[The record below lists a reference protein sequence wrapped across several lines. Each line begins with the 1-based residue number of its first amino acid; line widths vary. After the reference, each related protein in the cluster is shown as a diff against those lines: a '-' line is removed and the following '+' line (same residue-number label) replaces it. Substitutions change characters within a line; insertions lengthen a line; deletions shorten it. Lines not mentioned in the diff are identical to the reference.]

1 MSQVASSIFDRVR
14 GRRATGIEDLL
25 PKLRLY
31 LPEPQVEEIHQAYLF
46 GAAAHEGQRRMSGE
60 PYISH
65 PVAVA
70 SILADLH
77 MDHRTLEAAMLHDV
91 IEDTPTLKEELLAR
105 FGPEV
110 AQLVDGVSKLTQIKF
125 KSRAEAQ
132 AENFRKMVLA
142 MVEDIRV
149 IMVKLAD
156 RLHNMRTLEAM
167 PPQKRR
173 RIAEETL
180 EIYAPIAHR
189 LGMSAMRLELEDLG
203 FQALHPMRYK
213 VLAKHLKRSR
223 THQKEMVTKI
233 TKSLAQALQREAIP
247 AEVDGRE
254 KHIYSVY
261 RKMRAKRLPM
271 HEVLD
276 VHAFR
281 IVVKRTDECYRAL
294 GVVHNLFRPVPGKF
308 KDYIA
313 IPKANGYQSLH
324 TVLIGPQGVPLEVQI
339 RTEDMQKVSQ
349 SGIAAHWQY
358 KTGEGGAT
366 APEVR
371 AREWLKG
378 VMEMQQGTGSSLE
391 FLENVKVDLFPDEV
405 YVFTPQGDIRRLPR
419 GSSAVD
425 FAYAVHT
432 DVGNACV
439 AAKIDRRLVPL
450 RTQLENGQTVEII
463 TAPNGRPN
471 PAWLNFVVTAKARA
485 NVRHYL
491 KNLKREDAVELGR
504 RMLERALAALSLK
517 LTRVAEVQ
525 FAAVLKE
532 FKLADQDE
540 LFESIGLGHHLAP
553 LVARRLMPLGETE
566 AESGPKPSAPL
577 LIRGTEGLVVTFAR
591 CCHPIPGDRIVG
603 VLTAGRGIVVHR
615 DNCGNLSEYRDQPE
629 KLIEVQW
636 EKKLKRDFPVELR
649 AEVANQ
655 RGVLATMAAAIAD
668 MGSNIEHVNQQQRDD
683 LTAVLSF
690 VLAVRDRTQLAR
702 MLRRLR
708 GMPQVLRISRS
719 KA

>member
-1 MSQVASSIFDRVR
+1 MVQTASSLLDRVR
-14 GRRATGIEDLL
+14 GKRATGIDELL
-25 PKLRLY
+25 GKLRAY
-31 LPEPQVEEIHQAYLF
+31 LPDAQVEQIHQAYLF
-46 GAAAHEGQRRMSGE
+46 GAQAHEGQRRLSGE

-77 MDHRTLEAAMLHDV
+77 MDAGTLSAALLHDV
-91 IEDTPTLKEELLAR
+91 IEDTPTLKEEIGTR
-105 FGPEV
+105 FGAEV

-156 RLHNMRTLEAM
+156 RLHNMRTLGAV
-167 PPQKRR
+167 PAPKRR
-173 RIAEETL
+173 RIATETL
-180 EIYAPIAHR
+180 EIYAPIAQR
-189 LGMSAMRLELEDLG
+189 LGMSGMRMELEDLG
-203 FQALHPMRYK
+203 FQALYPTRYK

-223 THQKEMVTKI
+223 THQKEMVGKI
-233 TKSLAQALQREAIP
+233 TESLTQALKRDGIAGAIQ
-247 AEVDGRE
+247 GRE
-254 KHIYSVY
+254 KHLYSVY
-261 RKMRAKRLPM
+261 RKMRAKHLPLT
-271 HEVLD
+271 EVLD
-276 VHAFR
+276 VYAFR
-281 IVVKRTDECYRAL
+281 IIVDRTDTCYRVL
-294 GVVHNLFRPVPGKF
+294 GVVHNLYKPVPGKF

-324 TVLIGPQGVPLEVQI
+324 TVLIGPQGVPLEVQV
-339 RTEDMQKVSQ
+339 RTEDMDKVANA
-349 SGIAAHWQY
+349 GIAAHWLY
-358 KTGEGGAT
+358 KSGDGGST

-378 VMEMQQGTGSSLE
+378 VVEMQQGAGGAME

-419 GSSAVD
+419 GATAVD

-439 AAKIDRRLVPL
+439 AAKVDRRLVSL
-450 RTQLENGQTVEII
+450 RTPLENGQTVEII
-463 TAPNGRPN
+463 TAPTGRPN

-485 NVRHYL
+485 NIRHYL
-491 KNLKREDAVELGR
+491 KNLRREDAIELGK
-504 RMLERALAALSLK
+504 RMLERALATLSLK
-517 LTRVAEVQ
+517 LGRIPDAELE
-525 FAAVLKE
+525 AVVRE
-532 FKLADQDE
+532 FKLADLDE
-540 LFESIGLGHHLAP
+540 LFESIGLGQHLAP
-553 LVARRLMPLGETE
+553 LVARRLMPQRD
-566 AESGPKPSAPL
+566 AEPLPGKPSAPL
-577 LIRGTEGLVVTFAR
+577 AIRGTEGLVVTFGR
-591 CCHPIPGDRIVG
+591 CCHPIPGDAIVG

-615 DNCGNLSEYRDQPE
+615 DSCGNLNEYRNQPE

-636 EKKLKRDFPVELR
+636 EKGIQRDFPVEVR

-655 RGVLATMAAAIAD
+655 RGVLATVAAAIAD
-668 MGSNIEHVNQQQRDD
+668 LGSNIEHVNMQERDE
-683 LTAVLSF
+683 LTSLLTLVF
-690 VLAVRDRTQLAR
+690 VTRDRTHLAR
-702 MLRRLR
+702 VLRKLR
-708 GMPQVLRISRS
+708 GMPQVMKVSRA

>member
-1 MSQVASSIFDRVR
+1 MTQVAASIFERVR
-14 GRRATGIEDLL
+14 GKRATGIDDLL
-25 PKLRLY
+25 AKLRQY
-31 LPEPQVEEIHQAYLF
+31 LLEPQVEEVRQAYLF
-46 GAAAHEGQRRMSGE
+46 GAQAHQGQRRLSGE

-77 MDHRTLEAAMLHDV
+77 MDHRTIEAALLHDV
-91 IEDTPTLKEELLAR
+91 IEDTPTLKEEINTR

-110 AQLVDGVSKLTQIKF
+110 ARLVDGVSKLTQIKF

-132 AENFRKMVLA
+132 AENFRKMILA

-149 IMVKLAD
+149 ILVKLAD
-156 RLHNMRTLEAM
+156 RLHNMRTLGAM
-167 PPQKRR
+167 PAPKRR
-173 RIAEETL
+173 RIANETL

-189 LGMSAMRLELEDLG
+189 LGMSAMRMELEDLG
-203 FQALHPMRYK
+203 FQALHPNRYRI
-213 VLAKHLKRSR
+213 LAKHLKRSR
-223 THQKEMVTKI
+223 THQREMLSKI
-233 TKSLAQALQREAIP
+233 SESLTQALARDAIKGT
-247 AEVDGRE
+247 VVGRE
-254 KHIYSVY
+254 KHLYSVY
-261 RKMRAKRLPM
+261 RKMRAKHLPLM
-271 HEVLD
+271 EVLD
-276 VHAFR
+276 VYAFR
-281 IVVKRTDECYRAL
+281 LVVQRTDDCYRTL
-294 GVVHNLFRPVPGKF
+294 GVVHNLYRPVPGKF

-339 RTEDMQKVSQ
+339 RTEDMDKVSR
-349 SGIAAHWQY
+349 SGIAAHWLY

-405 YVFTPQGDIRRLPR
+405 YVFTPQGDVRRLPR
-419 GSSAVD
+419 GSTAVD

-463 TAPNGRPN
+463 TSPSGRPN
-471 PAWLNFVVTAKARA
+471 PSWLNFVMTAKARA
-485 NVRHYL
+485 NIRHYL
-491 KNLKREDAVELGR
+491 KNLRREEAIELGK
-504 RMLERALAALSLK
+504 RMLERALATLSLK
-517 LTRVAEVQ
+517 LTRVPEAQ
-525 FAAVLKE
+525 LDAVVKE
-532 FKLADQDE
+532 FKLEGADE
-540 LFESIGLGHHLAP
+540 LFESIGLGQHLAP
-553 LVARRLMPLGETE
+553 LVARRLMPVRE
-566 AESGPKPSAPL
+566 AEPPHTKSAPL
-577 LIRGTEGLVVTFAR
+577 MIRGTEGLVVTFAR
-591 CCHPIPGDRIVG
+591 CCHPIPGDAIVG

-615 DNCGNLSEYRDQPE
+615 DGCGNLNEFRNQPE

-636 EKKLKRDFPVELR
+636 EKGIQREFPVEVR
-649 AEVANQ
+649 ADVANQ
-655 RGVLATMAAAIAD
+655 RGVLATVAAAIAD
-668 MGSNIEHVNQQQRDD
+668 TGSNIEHVNLQERDSQSSV
-683 LTAVLSF
+683 LTF
-690 VLAVRDRTQLAR
+690 VFAVRDRTHLAR
-702 MLRRLR
+702 LLRRLR
-708 GMPQVLRISRS
+708 AMPEVMKVQRS

>member
-1 MSQVASSIFDRVR
+1 MVQTASSLLDRVR
-14 GRRATGIEDLL
+14 GKRATGIDELL
-25 PKLRLY
+25 GKLRAY
-31 LPEPQVEEIHQAYLF
+31 LPEAQVEEIHQAYLF
-46 GAAAHEGQRRMSGE
+46 GAQAHEGQRRLSGE

-77 MDHRTLEAAMLHDV
+77 MDAGTLSAALLHDV
-91 IEDTPTLKEELLAR
+91 IEDTPTLKEEIGTR
-105 FGPEV
+105 FGAEV

-156 RLHNMRTLEAM
+156 RLHNMRTLGAV
-167 PPQKRR
+167 PAPKRR
-173 RIAEETL
+173 RIATETL
-180 EIYAPIAHR
+180 EIYAPIAQR
-189 LGMSAMRLELEDLG
+189 LGMSGMRMELEDLG
-203 FQALHPMRYK
+203 FQALHPTRYK

-223 THQKEMVTKI
+223 THQKEMVAKI
-233 TKSLAQALQREAIP
+233 IESLTQALKRDGI
-247 AEVDGRE
+247 VGSVKGRE
-254 KHIYSVY
+254 KHLYSVY
-261 RKMRAKRLPM
+261 RKMRAKRLPLT
-271 HEVLD
+271 EVLD
-276 VHAFR
+276 VYAFR
-281 IVVKRTDECYRAL
+281 IIVDRTDTCYRVL
-294 GVVHNLFRPVPGKF
+294 GVVHNLYKPVPGKF

-324 TVLIGPQGVPLEVQI
+324 TVLIGPQGVPLEVQV
-339 RTEDMQKVSQ
+339 RTEDMDKVANA
-349 SGIAAHWQY
+349 GIAAHWLY
-358 KTGEGGAT
+358 KTGDGGST

-378 VMEMQQGTGSSLE
+378 VVEMQQGAGGAME

-419 GSSAVD
+419 GATAVD

-439 AAKIDRRLVPL
+439 AAKVDRRLVSL
-450 RTQLENGQTVEII
+450 RTPLENGQTVEVI
-463 TAPNGRPN
+463 TAPTGRPN

-485 NVRHYL
+485 NIRHYL
-491 KNLKREDAVELGR
+491 KNLRREDAIELGK

-517 LTRVAEVQ
+517 LGRIPDAELETV
-525 FAAVLKE
+525 VRE
-532 FKLADQDE
+532 FKLADLDE
-540 LFESIGLGHHLAP
+540 LFESIGLGQHLAP
-553 LVARRLMPLGETE
+553 LVARRLMPERDAETLP
-566 AESGPKPSAPL
+566 GKPSAPL
-577 LIRGTEGLVVTFAR
+577 AIRGTEGLVVTFGR
-591 CCHPIPGDRIVG
+591 CCHPIPGDAIVG

-615 DNCGNLSEYRDQPE
+615 DSCGNLNEYRNQPE

-636 EKKLKRDFPVELR
+636 EKGIQRDFPVEVR

-655 RGVLATMAAAIAD
+655 RGVLATVAAAIAD
-668 MGSNIEHVNQQQRDD
+668 LGSNIEHVNMQERDE
-683 LTAVLSF
+683 LTSLLTLVF
-690 VLAVRDRTQLAR
+690 VTRDRTHLAR
-702 MLRRLR
+702 VLRKLR
-708 GMPQVLRISRS
+708 GMPQVMKVSRA

>member
-1 MSQVASSIFDRVR
+1 MVQTASSLLDRVR
-14 GRRATGIEDLL
+14 GKRATGIDELL
-25 PKLRLY
+25 GKLRAY
-31 LPEPQVEEIHQAYLF
+31 LPDAQVDEIHQAYLF
-46 GAAAHEGQRRMSGE
+46 GALAHEGQRRLSGE

-77 MDHRTLEAAMLHDV
+77 MDHRTIEAALLHDV
-91 IEDTPTLKEELLAR
+91 IEDTPTLKDEISTR
-105 FGPEV
+105 FGTEV

-156 RLHNMRTLEAM
+156 RLHNMRTLGAV
-167 PPQKRR
+167 PAPKRR
-173 RIAEETL
+173 RIAAETL
-180 EIYAPIAHR
+180 EIYAPIAQR
-189 LGMSAMRLELEDLG
+189 LGMSGMRMELEDLG
-203 FQALHPMRYK
+203 FQALHPTRYK

-223 THQKEMVTKI
+223 THQKEMVEKI
-233 TKSLAQALQREAIP
+233 TESLTQALKREQIA
-247 AEVDGRE
+247 ATVQGRE
-254 KHIYSVY
+254 KHLYSVY
-261 RKMRAKRLPM
+261 RKMRAKRLPLT
-271 HEVLD
+271 EVLD
-276 VHAFR
+276 VYAFR
-281 IVVKRTDECYRAL
+281 IIVDRTDTCYRVL
-294 GVVHNLFRPVPGKF
+294 GAVHNLYKPVPGKF

-324 TVLIGPQGVPLEVQI
+324 TVLIGPQGVPLEAQI
-339 RTEDMQKVSQ
+339 RTEDMDKVANA
-349 SGIAAHWQY
+349 GIAAHWLY
-358 KTGEGGAT
+358 KSGEGGAT

-378 VMEMQQGTGSSLE
+378 VVEMQQGTGGAME

-419 GSSAVD
+419 GATAVD

-439 AAKIDRRLVPL
+439 AAKVDRRLVSL
-450 RTQLENGQTVEII
+450 RTPLENGQTIEII
-463 TAPNGRPN
+463 TAPTGRPN

-485 NVRHYL
+485 NIRHYL
-491 KNLKREDAVELGR
+491 KNLRREDAIELGK

-517 LTRVAEVQ
+517 LGRIPDAELETV
-525 FAAVLKE
+525 VRE
-532 FKLADQDE
+532 FKLADLDE
-540 LFESIGLGHHLAP
+540 LFESIGLGQHLAP
-553 LVARRLMPLGETE
+553 LVARRLMPDRG
-566 AESGPKPSAPL
+566 AEPPPGKPSAPL
-577 LIRGTEGLVVTFAR
+577 AIRGTEGLVVTFGR
-591 CCHPIPGDRIVG
+591 CCHPIPGDAIVG

-615 DNCGNLSEYRDQPE
+615 DNCGNLNEYRNQPE

-636 EKKLKRDFPVELR
+636 EKGIQRDFPVEVR

-655 RGVLATMAAAIAD
+655 RGVLATVAAAIAD
-668 MGSNIEHVNQQQRDD
+668 LGSNIEHVNMQERDE
-683 LTAVLSF
+683 LTSLLTLVF
-690 VLAVRDRTQLAR
+690 VTRDRTHLAR
-702 MLRRLR
+702 VLRKLR
-708 GMPQVLRISRS
+708 GMTQVMKVSRA

>member
-14 GRRATGIEDLL
+14 GKRATGIDDLL
-25 PKLRLY
+25 AKLKTY
-31 LPEPQVEEIHQAYLF
+31 LPEAQVEEIHQAYLF
-46 GAAAHEGQRRMSGE
+46 GAQAHEGQRRLSGE
-60 PYISH
+60 AYITH

-70 SILADLH
+70 QILADMH
-77 MDHRTLEAAMLHDV
+77 MDHRTLEAALLHDV
-91 IEDTPTLKEELLAR
+91 IEDTPTLKEELLTR

-156 RLHNMRTLEAM
+156 RLHNMRTLGAM
-167 PPQKRR
+167 PPPKRR
-173 RIAEETL
+173 RIAAETL

-189 LGMSAMRLELEDLG
+189 LGMSAMRMELEDLG
-203 FQALHPMRYK
+203 LQALHPMRYK

-223 THQKEMVTKI
+223 THQKEMVSKI
-233 TKSLAQALQREAIP
+233 STSLTHALQREGIA
-247 AEVDGRE
+247 AQVEGRQ
-254 KHIYSVY
+254 KHLYSVY
-261 RKMRAKRLPM
+261 RKMRAKRLPLT
-271 HEVLD
+271 EVLD

-281 IVVKRTDECYRAL
+281 IVVPKTDDCYRAL
-294 GVVHNLFRPVPGKF
+294 GVVHNLFKPVPGKF

-339 RTEDMQKVSQ
+339 RTADMHKVSQ

-378 VMEMQQGTGSSLE
+378 VMEMQQGAGSSLE

-405 YVFTPQGDIRRLPR
+405 YVFTPKGDIRRLPR
-419 GSSAVD
+419 GSTAVD

-432 DVGNACV
+432 GVGNACV

-450 RTQLENGQTVEII
+450 RTQLENGQTVEVI

-491 KNLKREDAVELGR
+491 KNLRRDEAVELGK

-517 LTRVAEVQ
+517 LGRIADQ
-525 FAAVLKE
+525 QLAAVVKE
-532 FKLADQDE
+532 FKLADADE

-553 LVARRLMPLGETE
+553 LVARRLMPARDEEPATTK
-566 AESGPKPSAPL
+566 ATPL
-577 LIRGTEGLVVTFAR
+577 VIRGTEGLVVTFAR
-591 CCHPIPGDRIVG
+591 CCHPIPGDAIIG

-615 DNCGNLSEYRDQPE
+615 SECGNLNDYRGQPD

-636 EKKLKRDFPVELR
+636 EKKINRDFPVEVR
-649 AEVANQ
+649 ADVANQ

-683 LTAVLSF
+683 LTSVLNF
-690 VLAVRDRTQLAR
+690 VIGVRDRTHLAR
-702 MLRRLR
+702 ILRRLR
-708 GMPQVLRISRS
+708 GLPQVLKVSRT
-719 KA
+719 KT

>member
-1 MSQVASSIFDRVR
+1 MVQTASSLLDRVR
-14 GRRATGIEDLL
+14 GKRATGIDELL
-25 PKLRLY
+25 GKLRAY
-31 LPEPQVEEIHQAYLF
+31 LPDAQVEEIHQAYLF
-46 GAAAHEGQRRMSGE
+46 GAQAHEGQRRLSGE

-77 MDHRTLEAAMLHDV
+77 MDHRTIEAALLHDV
-91 IEDTPTLKEELLAR
+91 IEDTPTLKEEIGTR
-105 FGPEV
+105 FGVEV

-156 RLHNMRTLEAM
+156 RLHNMRTLGAV
-167 PPQKRR
+167 PPPKRR
-173 RIAEETL
+173 RIATETL
-180 EIYAPIAHR
+180 EIYAPIAQR
-189 LGMSAMRLELEDLG
+189 LGMSGMRMELEDLG
-203 FQALHPMRYK
+203 FQALHPTRYK

-223 THQKEMVTKI
+223 THQKEMVAKI
-233 TKSLAQALQREAIP
+233 TESLTQALKREGIACS
-247 AEVDGRE
+247 VNGRE
-254 KHIYSVY
+254 KHLYSVY
-261 RKMRAKRLPM
+261 RKMRAKRLPLN
-271 HEVLD
+271 EVLD
-276 VHAFR
+276 VYAFR
-281 IVVKRTDECYRAL
+281 IIVDRTDTCYRVL
-294 GVVHNLFRPVPGKF
+294 GVVHNLYKPVPGKF

-324 TVLIGPQGVPLEVQI
+324 TVLIGPQGVPLEVQV
-339 RTEDMQKVSQ
+339 RTEDMDKVADA
-349 SGIAAHWQY
+349 GIAAHWLY
-358 KTGEGGAT
+358 KSGDGGAT

-378 VMEMQQGTGSSLE
+378 VVEMQQGAGGAME

-419 GSSAVD
+419 GATAVD

-439 AAKIDRRLVPL
+439 AAKVDRRLVSL
-450 RTQLENGQTVEII
+450 RTPLENGQTVEVI
-463 TAPNGRPN
+463 TAPTGRPN

-485 NVRHYL
+485 NIRHYL
-491 KNLKREDAVELGR
+491 KNLRREDAIELGK

-517 LTRVAEVQ
+517 LGRIPDAELE
-525 FAAVLKE
+525 AVVRE
-532 FKLADQDE
+532 FKLADIDE
-540 LFESIGLGHHLAP
+540 LFESIGLGQHLAP
-553 LVARRLMPLGETE
+553 LVARRLMPARD
-566 AESGPKPSAPL
+566 AEPLPGKPSAPL
-577 LIRGTEGLVVTFAR
+577 AIRGTEGLVVTFAR
-591 CCHPIPGDRIVG
+591 CCHPIPGDAIVG

-615 DNCGNLSEYRDQPE
+615 DSCGNLNEYRNQPE

-636 EKKLKRDFPVELR
+636 EKGIQRDFPVEVR
-649 AEVANQ
+649 AEMANQ
-655 RGVLATMAAAIAD
+655 RGVLATVAAAIAD
-668 MGSNIEHVNQQQRDD
+668 LGSNIEHVNMQERDE
-683 LTAVLSF
+683 LTSLLTLVF
-690 VLAVRDRTQLAR
+690 VTRDRTHLAR
-702 MLRRLR
+702 VLRKLR
-708 GMPQVLRISRS
+708 GMPQVMKVSRA

>member
-1 MSQVASSIFDRVR
+1 MSQVAASIFERVR
-14 GRRATGIEDLL
+14 GKRATGIDDLL
-25 PKLRLY
+25 AKLRQY
-31 LPEPQVEEIHQAYLF
+31 LPPPQVEDVHQAYLF
-46 GAAAHEGQRRMSGE
+46 GARAHEGQRRLSGE
-60 PYISH
+60 AYITH

-70 SILADLH
+70 AILADMR
-77 MDHRTLEAAMLHDV
+77 MDHRTLEAALLHDV
-91 IEDTPTLKEELLAR
+91 IEDTPTLKEEIGNR

-142 MVEDIRV
+142 MAEDIRV
-149 IMVKLAD
+149 IIVKLAD
-156 RLHNMRTLEAM
+156 RLHNMRTLDAM
-167 PPQKRR
+167 PPPKRR
-173 RIAEETL
+173 RIAQETL

-189 LGMSAMRLELEDLG
+189 LGMSAMRMELEDLG
-203 FQALHPMRYK
+203 FQALYPTRYK

-223 THQKEMVTKI
+223 THQKEMVAKI
-233 TKSLAQALQREAIP
+233 TASLVQALEREGIKAT
-247 AEVDGRE
+247 VMGRE
-254 KHIYSVY
+254 KHLYSVY
-261 RKMRAKRLPM
+261 RKMRAKRLPLT
-271 HEVLD
+271 EVLD

-281 IVVKRTDECYRAL
+281 IVVPKTDDCYRVL
-294 GVVHNLFRPVPGKF
+294 GVVHNLYKPVPGKF

-324 TVLIGPQGVPLEVQI
+324 TVLIGPGGVPLEAQI
-339 RTEDMQKVSQ
+339 RTEDMHKVSQ

-371 AREWLKG
+371 AREWLTG
-378 VMEMQQGTGSSLE
+378 VMEMQQGAGGAVE

-405 YVFTPQGDIRRLPR
+405 YVFTPQGDIRRLLR
-419 GSSAVD
+419 GSTPVD

-485 NVRHYL
+485 NIRHYL
-491 KNLKREDAVELGR
+491 KNLRREDAVELGK

-517 LTRVAEVQ
+517 LGRIPDAQLDAVVQ
-525 FAAVLKE
+525 E
-532 FKLADQDE
+532 FKLADRDE

-553 LVARRLMPLGETE
+553 LVARRLMPERD
-566 AESGPKPSAPL
+566 AEPVPAKAHTPL
-577 LIRGTEGLVVTFAR
+577 VIRGTEGLVVTFAR
-591 CCHPIPGDRIVG
+591 CCHPIPGDAIVG
-603 VLTAGRGIVVHR
+603 VLTAGRGIVIHR
-615 DNCGNLSEYRDQPE
+615 DQCGNLAEYRDQPE

-636 EKKLKRDFPVELR
+636 EKKIKRDFPVEVR

-683 LTAVLSF
+683 LTAVLTF
-690 VLAVRDRTQLAR
+690 VLGVRDRSHLAR
-702 MLRRLR
+702 ALRRLR
-708 GMPQVLRISRS
+708 SLPQVMRVSRS

>member
-1 MSQVASSIFDRVR
+1 MSQVASSILDRVR
-14 GRRATGIEDLL
+14 GKRATGIDDLL
-25 PKLRLY
+25 AKLRLY
-31 LPEPQVEEIHQAYLF
+31 LPEPQVEEVNQAYQF

-70 SILADLH
+70 SILADLR
-77 MDHRTLEAAMLHDV
+77 MDHRTLEAAILHDV
-91 IEDTPTLKEELLAR
+91 IEDTPTLKEELLTR
-105 FGPEV
+105 FGGEV

-167 PPQKRR
+167 PPPKRR
-173 RIAEETL
+173 RIAQETL

-189 LGMSAMRLELEDLG
+189 LGMNAMRLELEDLG

-223 THQKEMVTKI
+223 THQKDMVGRIVT
-233 TKSLAQALQREAIP
+233 SLTQALQREGIAAQVI
-247 AEVDGRE
+247 GRE

-261 RKMRAKRLPM
+261 RKMRAKRLPLD
-271 HEVLD
+271 EVLD
-276 VHAFR
+276 LHAFR
-281 IVVKRTDECYRAL
+281 IVVPRTDDCYRVL
-294 GVVHNLFRPVPGKF
+294 GVVHNLYKPVPGKF

-339 RTEDMQKVSQ
+339 RTEEMQKVSQ

-358 KTGEGGAT
+358 KTGEDGAT
-366 APEVR
+366 TPEVR

-378 VMEMQQGTGSSLE
+378 VMEMQQGAGSSLE

-432 DVGNACV
+432 GVGNACV

-491 KNLKREDAVELGR
+491 KNLKRDEAVELGR

-517 LTRVAEVQ
+517 LTRVPQVELDAVVQ
-525 FAAVLKE
+525 E

-553 LVARRLMPLGETE
+553 LVARRLMPERDE
-566 AESGPKPSAPL
+566 DESVSPKPSAPL
-577 LIRGTEGLVVTFAR
+577 VIRGTEGLVVSFAR
-591 CCHPIPGDRIVG
+591 CCHPIPGDRIIG
-603 VLTAGRGIVVHR
+603 VLTTGRGIVVHR
-615 DNCGNLSEYRDQPE
+615 DNCGNLSEYRSQPE

-636 EKKLKRDFPVELR
+636 EKKIKRDFPVEVR

-690 VLAVRDRTQLAR
+690 VLGVRDRTHLAR
-702 MLRRLR
+702 TLRRLR
-708 GMPQVLRISRS
+708 GLPQVMKVSRS

>member
-1 MSQVASSIFDRVR
+1 MSQVASSIFDRVL
-14 GRRATGIEDLL
+14 GKRATGIEDLL
-25 PKLRLY
+25 AKLRQY
-31 LPEPQVEEIHQAYLF
+31 LPEEQVEEINQAYLF
-46 GAAAHEGQRRMSGE
+46 GAVAHEGQRRLSGE

-70 SILADLH
+70 SILADLR
-77 MDHRTLEAAMLHDV
+77 MDHRTIEAALLHDV
-91 IEDTPTLKEELLAR
+91 IEDTPTLKEEIHTR
-105 FGPEV
+105 FGAEV

-156 RLHNMRTLEAM
+156 RLHNMRTLGAM
-167 PPQKRR
+167 PAPKRR
-173 RIAEETL
+173 RIAAETL

-189 LGMSAMRLELEDLG
+189 LGMSAMRMELEDLG
-203 FQALHPMRYK
+203 FQALHPTRYK
-213 VLAKHLKRSR
+213 VLAKHLKRAR
-223 THQKEMVTKI
+223 THQKEMVAKI
-233 TKSLAQALQREAIP
+233 VTSLSQALERADIKGTIE
-247 AEVDGRE
+247 GRE
-254 KHIYSVY
+254 KHLYSVY
-261 RKMRAKRLPM
+261 RKMVAKRLPLL
-271 HEVLD
+271 EVLD
-276 VHAFR
+276 VYAFR
-281 IVVKRTDECYRAL
+281 LVVPRPDDCYRTL
-294 GVVHNLFRPVPGKF
+294 GLVHNLYKPVPGKF

-324 TVLIGPQGVPLEVQI
+324 TVLIGPQGVPLEAQI
-339 RTEDMQKVSQ
+339 RTEDMDKVSR
-349 SGIAAHWQY
+349 SGIAAHWLY

-419 GSSAVD
+419 GSTAVD

-439 AAKIDRRLVPL
+439 AAKVDRRLVPL
-450 RTQLENGQTVEII
+450 RTPLENGQTVEII
-463 TAPNGRPN
+463 TSPSGRPN

-491 KNLKREDAVELGR
+491 KNLRREEAVELGK
-504 RMLERALAALSLK
+504 RMLERALATLSLK
-517 LTRVAEVQ
+517 LTRVPEAELE
-525 FAAVLKE
+525 AVLQE
-532 FKLADQDE
+532 FKLEDKDE
-540 LFESIGLGHHLAP
+540 LFESIGLGQHLAP
-553 LVARRLMPLGETE
+553 LVARRLMPERGVEE
-566 AESGPKPSAPL
+566 VEPKTSAPL
-577 LIRGTEGLVVTFAR
+577 SIRGTEGLVVTFAR
-591 CCHPIPGDRIVG
+591 CCHPIPGDAIVG

-615 DNCGNLSEYRDQPE
+615 NECGNLHEYRAQPE

-636 EKKLKRDFPVELR
+636 EKHIDRDFPVEVR
-649 AEVANQ
+649 ADVANQ
-655 RGVLATMAAAIAD
+655 RGVLATVAAAIAD
-668 MGSNIEHVNQQQRDD
+668 TGSNIEHVNLQERDD
-683 LTAVLSF
+683 QASVLTF
-690 VLAVRDRTQLAR
+690 VFAVRNRNHLAR
-702 MLRRLR
+702 LLRRLR
-708 GMPQVLRISRS
+708 AMPEVMRVQRS

>member
-1 MSQVASSIFDRVR
+1 MTQVASSIFDRVR
-14 GRRATGIEDLL
+14 GKRATGIDELL
-25 PKLRLY
+25 TKLREY
-31 LPEPQVEEIHQAYLF
+31 LPEAQVEEINQAYLF
-46 GAAAHEGQRRMSGE
+46 GAIAHEGQRRLSGE

-77 MDHRTLEAAMLHDV
+77 MDHRTIEAALLHDV
-91 IEDTPTLKEELLAR
+91 IEDTPTLKEEINTR
-105 FGPEV
+105 FGAEV

-156 RLHNMRTLEAM
+156 RLHNMRTLGAM
-167 PPQKRR
+167 PAPKRR
-173 RIAEETL
+173 RIAGETL

-189 LGMSAMRLELEDLG
+189 LGMSAMRMELEDLG
-203 FQALHPMRYK
+203 FQALYPSRYK
-213 VLAKHLKRSR
+213 VLARHLKRAR
-223 THQKEMVTKI
+223 THQKEMVKKI
-233 TKSLAQALQREAIP
+233 TDSLSQALEREQLKFTVA
-247 AEVDGRE
+247 GRE
-254 KHIYSVY
+254 KHLYSVY
-261 RKMRAKRLPM
+261 RKMRAKHLPLM
-271 HEVLD
+271 EVLD
-276 VHAFR
+276 VYAFR
-281 IVVKRTDECYRAL
+281 IVVERPDDCYRAL
-294 GVVHNLFRPVPGKF
+294 GVVHSVYKPVPGKF

-324 TVLIGPQGVPLEVQI
+324 TVLIGPQGVPLEAQI
-339 RTEDMQKVSQ
+339 RTEDMDKVSR
-349 SGIAAHWQY
+349 SGIAAHWLY

-419 GSSAVD
+419 GSTAVD

-450 RTQLENGQTVEII
+450 RTPLENGQTVEII
-463 TAPNGRPN
+463 TSPSGRPN
-471 PAWLNFVVTAKARA
+471 PAWLNFVMTAKARA

-491 KNLKREDAVELGR
+491 KNLQREEAVELGK

-517 LTRVAEVQ
+517 LTRVAEEQLKAVVQ
-525 FAAVLKE
+525 E
-532 FKLADQDE
+532 FKLESPDE
-540 LFESIGLGHHLAP
+540 LFESIGLGQHLAP
-553 LVARRLMPLGETE
+553 LVARRLMPDRE
-566 AESGPKPSAPL
+566 AEPVAPKASGPL
-577 LIRGTEGLVVTFAR
+577 MIRGTEGLVVTFAR
-591 CCHPIPGDRIVG
+591 CCHPIPGDSIVG
-603 VLTAGRGIVVHR
+603 VLTSGRGIVIHR
-615 DNCGNLSEYRDQPE
+615 DGCGNLNEYRNQPE

-636 EKKLKRDFPVELR
+636 EKGIRREFPVEVR

-655 RGVLATMAAAIAD
+655 RGVLATVAAAIAD
-668 MGSNIEHVNQQQRDD
+668 TGSNIEHVNLQERDGETSM
-683 LTAVLSF
+683 LTFVFAVQ
-690 VLAVRDRTQLAR
+690 DRTQLAR
-702 MLRRLR
+702 LMRRIRKL
-708 GMPQVLRISRS
+708 PQVMRIARS

>member
-1 MSQVASSIFDRVR
+1 MVQTASSLLDRVR
-14 GRRATGIEDLL
+14 GKRATGIDELL
-25 PKLRLY
+25 GKLRAY
-31 LPEPQVEEIHQAYLF
+31 LPDAQVEEIHQAYLF
-46 GAAAHEGQRRMSGE
+46 GAQAHEGQRRLSGE

-77 MDHRTLEAAMLHDV
+77 MDHRTIEAALLHDV
-91 IEDTPTLKEELLAR
+91 IEDTPTLKEEIGTR
-105 FGPEV
+105 FGVEV

-156 RLHNMRTLEAM
+156 RLHNMRTLGAV
-167 PPQKRR
+167 PPPKRR
-173 RIAEETL
+173 RIATETL
-180 EIYAPIAHR
+180 EIYAPIAQR
-189 LGMSAMRLELEDLG
+189 LGMSGMRMELEDLG
-203 FQALHPMRYK
+203 FQALHPTRYK

-223 THQKEMVTKI
+223 THQKEMVAKI
-233 TKSLAQALQREAIP
+233 TESLTQALKREGIACS
-247 AEVDGRE
+247 VNGRE
-254 KHIYSVY
+254 KHLYSVY
-261 RKMRAKRLPM
+261 RKMRAKRLPLN
-271 HEVLD
+271 EVLD
-276 VHAFR
+276 VYAFR
-281 IVVKRTDECYRAL
+281 IIVDRTDTCYRVL
-294 GVVHNLFRPVPGKF
+294 GVVHNLYKPVPGKF

-324 TVLIGPQGVPLEVQI
+324 TVLIGPQGVPLEVQV
-339 RTEDMQKVSQ
+339 RTEDMDKVADA
-349 SGIAAHWQY
+349 GIAAHWLY
-358 KTGEGGAT
+358 KSGDGGAT

-378 VMEMQQGTGSSLE
+378 VVEMQQGAGGAME

-419 GSSAVD
+419 GATAVD

-439 AAKIDRRLVPL
+439 AAKVDRRLVSL
-450 RTQLENGQTVEII
+450 RTPLENGQTVEVI
-463 TAPNGRPN
+463 TAPTGRPN

-485 NVRHYL
+485 NIRHYL
-491 KNLKREDAVELGR
+491 KNLRREDAIELGK

-517 LTRVAEVQ
+517 LGRIPDAELE
-525 FAAVLKE
+525 AVVRE
-532 FKLADQDE
+532 FKLADIDE
-540 LFESIGLGHHLAP
+540 LFESIGLGQHLAP
-553 LVARRLMPLGETE
+553 LVARRLMPARD
-566 AESGPKPSAPL
+566 AEPLPGKPSAPL
-577 LIRGTEGLVVTFAR
+577 AIRGTEGLVVTFAR
-591 CCHPIPGDRIVG
+591 CCHPIPGDAIVG

-615 DNCGNLSEYRDQPE
+615 DSCGNLNEYRNQPE

-636 EKKLKRDFPVELR
+636 EKGIQRDFPVEVR

-655 RGVLATMAAAIAD
+655 RGVLATVAAAIAD
-668 MGSNIEHVNQQQRDD
+668 LGSNIEHVNMQERDE
-683 LTAVLSF
+683 LTSLLTLVF
-690 VLAVRDRTQLAR
+690 VTRDRTHLAR
-702 MLRRLR
+702 VLRKLR
-708 GMPQVLRISRS
+708 GMPQVMKVSRA

>member
-1 MSQVASSIFDRVR
+1 MSQVASSLLDIVR
-14 GRRATGIEDLL
+14 GKRATGIEDLL

-31 LPEPQVEEIHQAYLF
+31 LPEPQVEEVNQAYQF

-70 SILADLH
+70 SILADLR
-77 MDHRTLEAAMLHDV
+77 MDHHTLEAAILHDV
-91 IEDTPTLKEELLAR
+91 IEDTPTLKEELLTR
-105 FGPEV
+105 FGSEV

-125 KSRAEAQ
+125 RSRAEAQ

-167 PPQKRR
+167 PPPKRR
-173 RIAEETL
+173 RIAQETL

-189 LGMSAMRLELEDLG
+189 LGMNAMRVELEDLG
-203 FQALHPMRYK
+203 FQSLHPMRYK

-223 THQKEMVTKI
+223 THQKDMVARIVT
-233 TKSLAQALQREAIP
+233 SLSQALQREGLA
-247 AEVDGRE
+247 AQVEGRE
-254 KHIYSVY
+254 KHLYSVY
-261 RKMRAKRLPM
+261 RKMRAKRLPLD
-271 HEVLD
+271 EVLD

-281 IVVKRTDECYRAL
+281 IVVPRTDDCYRVL
-294 GVVHNLFRPVPGKF
+294 GVVHNLYKPVPGKF

-339 RTEDMQKVSQ
+339 RTEEMQKVSQ

-358 KTGEGGAT
+358 KTSDDGAT
-366 APEVR
+366 TPEVR

-378 VMEMQQGTGSSLE
+378 VMEMQQGAGSSLE

-432 DVGNACV
+432 GVGNACV

-491 KNLKREDAVELGR
+491 KNLKHDDAVELGR
-504 RMLERALAALSLK
+504 RMLERALASLSLK
-517 LTRVAEVQ
+517 LTRVPEARL
-525 FAAVLKE
+525 AAVVKE
-532 FKLADQDE
+532 FKLADQAE

-553 LVARRLMPLGETE
+553 LVARRLMPERDQDHE
-566 AESGPKPSAPL
+566 VSARPSAPL

-603 VLTAGRGIVVHR
+603 VLTTGRGIVVHR
-615 DNCGNLSEYRDQPE
+615 DNCGNLSEYRSQPE

-668 MGSNIEHVNQQQRDD
+668 MGSNIEHVNQQQRDE

-690 VLAVRDRTQLAR
+690 VLAVRDRTHLAR
-702 MLRRLR
+702 ILRRLR
-708 GMPQVLRISRS
+708 GLPQVMKVSRS

>member
-1 MSQVASSIFDRVR
+1 MTQVASSIFDRVR
-14 GRRATGIEDLL
+14 GKRATGIDDLL
-25 PKLRLY
+25 AKLRQY
-31 LPEPQVEEIHQAYLF
+31 LPEAQVEEINQAYLF
-46 GAAAHEGQRRMSGE
+46 GAIAHEGQRRLSGE

-77 MDHRTLEAAMLHDV
+77 MDHHTIEAALLHDV
-91 IEDTPTLKEELLAR
+91 IEDTPTLKEEINTR
-105 FGPEV
+105 FGAEV

-156 RLHNMRTLEAM
+156 RLHNMRTLGAM
-167 PPQKRR
+167 PAPKRR
-173 RIAEETL
+173 RIASETL

-189 LGMSAMRLELEDLG
+189 LGMSAMRMELEDLG
-203 FQALHPMRYK
+203 FQALYPSRYK
-213 VLAKHLKRSR
+213 VLARHLKRAR
-223 THQKEMVTKI
+223 THQKEMVKKI
-233 TKSLAQALQREAIP
+233 TDSLSQAMEREQIKFTVA
-247 AEVDGRE
+247 GRE
-254 KHIYSVY
+254 KHLYSVY
-261 RKMRAKRLPM
+261 RKMRAKHLPLM
-271 HEVLD
+271 EVLD
-276 VHAFR
+276 VYAFR
-281 IVVKRTDECYRAL
+281 IVVERLDDCYRAL
-294 GVVHNLFRPVPGKF
+294 GVVHSVYKPVPGKF

-324 TVLIGPQGVPLEVQI
+324 TVLIGPQGVPLEAQI
-339 RTEDMQKVSQ
+339 RTEDMDKVSR
-349 SGIAAHWQY
+349 SGIAAHWLY

-405 YVFTPQGDIRRLPR
+405 YVFTPKGDIRRLPR
-419 GSSAVD
+419 GSTAVD

-450 RTQLENGQTVEII
+450 RTALENGQTVEII
-463 TAPNGRPN
+463 TSPSGRPN
-471 PAWLNFVVTAKARA
+471 PAWLNFVMTAKARA

-491 KNLKREDAVELGR
+491 KNLQREEAAELGK

-517 LTRVAEVQ
+517 LTRVAEEQLKAVVQ
-525 FAAVLKE
+525 E
-532 FKLADQDE
+532 FKLENPDE
-540 LFESIGLGHHLAP
+540 LFESIGLGQHLAP
-553 LVARRLMPLGETE
+553 LVARRLMPDRE
-566 AESGPKPSAPL
+566 AEPVAPKASGPL
-577 LIRGTEGLVVTFAR
+577 MIRGTEGLVVTFAR
-591 CCHPIPGDRIVG
+591 CCHPIPGDAIVG
-603 VLTAGRGIVVHR
+603 VLTSGRGIVIHR
-615 DNCGNLSEYRDQPE
+615 DGCGNLNEYRNQPE

-636 EKKLKRDFPVELR
+636 EKGIRREFPVEVR

-655 RGVLATMAAAIAD
+655 RGVLATVAAAIAD
-668 MGSNIEHVNQQQRDD
+668 TGSNIEHVNLQERDGETSM
-683 LTAVLSF
+683 LTFVFAVQ
-690 VLAVRDRTQLAR
+690 DRTHLAR
-702 MLRRLR
+702 LMRRIRKL
-708 GMPQVLRISRS
+708 PQVMRIARS

>member
-1 MSQVASSIFDRVR
+1 MSHVASSIFDRVR
-14 GRRATGIEDLL
+14 GKRTGIDELL
-25 PKLRLY
+25 AKLRQY
-31 LPEPQVEEIHQAYLF
+31 LPESQVDEVNEAYLF
-46 GAAAHEGQRRMSGE
+46 GAHAHEGQRRLSGE
-60 PYISH
+60 AYITH

-70 SILADLH
+70 SILADLR
-77 MDHRTLEAAMLHDV
+77 MDHRTLSAALLHDV
-91 IEDTPTLKEELLAR
+91 IEDTPTLKEEIGTR
-105 FGPEV
+105 FGAEV

-156 RLHNMRTLEAM
+156 RLHNMRTLDAM
-167 PPQKRR
+167 PSPKRR
-173 RIAEETL
+173 RIAAETL

-189 LGMSAMRLELEDLG
+189 LGMSAMRMELEDLG
-203 FQALHPMRYK
+203 FQALHPLRYK

-223 THQKEMVTKI
+223 THQKEMVAKI
-233 TKSLAQALQREAIP
+233 TASLSQALEREGIKATV
-247 AEVDGRE
+247 EGRE
-254 KHIYSVY
+254 KHLYSVY
-261 RKMRAKRLPM
+261 RKMRAKRLPLT
-271 HEVLD
+271 EVLD

-281 IVVKRTDECYRAL
+281 IVVPKTDDCYRVL
-294 GVVHNLFRPVPGKF
+294 GVVHNLYKPVPGKF

-324 TVLIGPQGVPLEVQI
+324 TVLIGPGGVPLEAQI
-339 RTEDMQKVSQ
+339 RTEDMHKVSR

-371 AREWLKG
+371 AREWLTG
-378 VMEMQQGTGSSLE
+378 VMEMQQGGAME

-419 GSSAVD
+419 GSTPVD

-432 DVGNACV
+432 DVGDACV

-491 KNLKREDAVELGR
+491 KNLRHEEAIELGK

-517 LTRVAEVQ
+517 LGRIPDAELE
-525 FAAVLKE
+525 AVVKE
-532 FKLADQDE
+532 FKLEGLDE

-553 LVARRLMPLGETE
+553 LVARRLMPQRDVEPAPG
-566 AESGPKPSAPL
+566 KPSTPL
-577 LIRGTEGLVVTFAR
+577 VIRGTEGLVVTFAR
-591 CCHPIPGDRIVG
+591 CCHPIPGDAIVG
-603 VLTAGRGIVVHR
+603 VLTTGRGIVIHR
-615 DNCGNLSEYRDQPE
+615 DECGNLAEYRGQPE

-636 EKKLKRDFPVELR
+636 EKKIKRDFPVEVR

-690 VLAVRDRTQLAR
+690 VLGVRDRSHLAR
-702 MLRRLR
+702 TLRRLR
-708 GMPQVLRISRS
+708 SLPQVMKVSRS

>member
-1 MSQVASSIFDRVR
+1 MTQVAASIFERVR
-14 GRRATGIEDLL
+14 GKRATGIDELL
-25 PKLRLY
+25 AKLRQY
-31 LPEPQVEEIHQAYLF
+31 LPEAQVAEIHQAYLF
-46 GAAAHEGQRRMSGE
+46 GAEAHEGQRRLSGE

-91 IEDTPTLKEELLAR
+91 IEDTPTLKEELLTR

-125 KSRAEAQ
+125 RSRAEAQ

-156 RLHNMRTLEAM
+156 RLHNMRTLDAM
-167 PPQKRR
+167 PPPKRR
-173 RIAEETL
+173 RIAQETL

-189 LGMSAMRLELEDLG
+189 LGMNAMRLELEDLG
-203 FQALHPMRYK
+203 FQSLHPMRYK

-223 THQKEMVTKI
+223 THQKDMVARIVT
-233 TKSLAQALQREAIP
+233 SLTQALQREGIA
-247 AEVDGRE
+247 AQVVGRE

-261 RKMRAKRLPM
+261 RKMRAKRLPLD
-271 HEVLD
+271 EVLD
-276 VHAFR
+276 LHAFR
-281 IVVKRTDECYRAL
+281 IVVPRTDDCYRVL
-294 GVVHNLFRPVPGKF
+294 GVVHNLYKPVPGKF

-339 RTEDMQKVSQ
+339 RTDEMQKVSQ

-358 KTGEGGAT
+358 KTGEDSAT
-366 APEVR
+366 TPEVR

-378 VMEMQQGTGSSLE
+378 VMEMQQGAGSSLE

-432 DVGNACV
+432 GVGNACV

-450 RTQLENGQTVEII
+450 RTQLENRQTVEII

-491 KNLKREDAVELGR
+491 KNLKRDEAVELGR

-517 LTRVAEVQ
+517 LTRVPEAQLE
-525 FAAVLKE
+525 AVLKE

-540 LFESIGLGHHLAP
+540 LFESIGLGHHMAP
-553 LVARRLMPLGETE
+553 LVARRLMPAHHE
-566 AESGPKPSAPL
+566 ESVQTKASAPL
-577 LIRGTEGLVVTFAR
+577 VIRGTEGLVVTFAR
-591 CCHPIPGDRIVG
+591 CCHPIPGDRIIG

-615 DNCGNLSEYRDQPE
+615 DNCGNLSEYRGQPE

-636 EKKLKRDFPVELR
+636 EKKIKRDFPVEVR

-683 LTAVLSF
+683 LTAVLTF
-690 VLAVRDRTQLAR
+690 VLGVRDRTHLAR
-702 MLRRLR
+702 TLRRLR
-708 GMPQVLRISRS
+708 
-719 KA
+719 

>member
-14 GRRATGIEDLL
+14 GKRATGIDDLL
-25 PKLRLY
+25 AKLRLY
-31 LPEPQVEEIHQAYLF
+31 LPEPQVQEVSQAYQF
-46 GAAAHEGQRRMSGE
+46 GAAAHEGQRRLSGE

-70 SILADLH
+70 SILADLR
-77 MDHRTLEAAMLHDV
+77 MDHRTLEAAILHDV

-105 FGPEV
+105 FGSEV

-125 KSRAEAQ
+125 RSRAEAQ

-156 RLHNMRTLEAM
+156 RLHNMRTLDAM
-167 PPQKRR
+167 PAPKRR
-173 RIAEETL
+173 RIAQETL

-189 LGMSAMRLELEDLG
+189 LGMNEIRLELEDLG
-203 FQALHPMRYK
+203 FQALHPTRYK

-223 THQKEMVTKI
+223 THQRDMVERI
-233 TKSLAQALQREAIP
+233 VASLMQALQREGIA
-247 AEVDGRE
+247 ARVEGRE

-261 RKMRAKRLPM
+261 RKMRAKRLPLD
-271 HEVLD
+271 EVLD

-281 IVVKRTDECYRAL
+281 IVVPRTDDCYRVL
-294 GVVHNLFRPVPGKF
+294 GVVHNLYKPVPGKF

-339 RTEDMQKVSQ
+339 RTDEMQKVSQ

-358 KTGEGGAT
+358 KTGDEGAT

-378 VMEMQQGTGSSLE
+378 VMEMQQGAGSSLE

-491 KNLKREDAVELGR
+491 KNLKREEAVELGK
-504 RMLERALAALSLK
+504 RMLERALATLSLK
-517 LTRVAEVQ
+517 LTRVAELQ
-525 FAAVLKE
+525 LEAVVKE
-532 FKLADQDE
+532 FKLNDQEE

-553 LVARRLMPLGETE
+553 LVARRLMPERDAE
-566 AESGPKPSAPL
+566 APTVPKPSAPL

-603 VLTAGRGIVVHR
+603 VLTTGRGIVVHR
-615 DNCGNLSEYRDQPE
+615 DNCGNLSEYRGQPE

-636 EKKLKRDFPVELR
+636 EKKLKREFPVELR

-683 LTAVLSF
+683 LTAVLHF
-690 VLAVRDRTQLAR
+690 VLGVRDRTHLAR
-702 MLRRLR
+702 ILRRLR
-708 GMPQVLRISRS
+708 GLPQVMKVSRS